1 MCAWSLTSA
10 AREIFPFGSEIRRV
24 SALPSPMAKQ
34 MKTLLIL
41 TTMIGLSGCVNDQS
55 KLSKSTYVPSGGFGY
70 TSPGACA
77 AARN

>member
-1 MCAWSLTSA
+1 
-10 AREIFPFGSEIRRV
+10 
-24 SALPSPMAKQ
+24 MAKQ

-41 TTMIGLSGCVNDQS
+41 TAMIGLSGCVNDQS
-55 KLSKSTYVPSGGFGY
+55 KPPKSTYVPSGGFGGGFGY